1 MFHLDVGIKLLYSI
15 LVKCEYTFSIMKLKK
30 IQQRN
35 RMKEETFDNIIGIK
49 FIKSEDVIN
58 CINNIVYDKIKQN
71 KNIIE

>member
-1 MFHLDVGIKLLYSI
+1 
-15 LVKCEYTFSIMKLKK
+15 
-30 IQQRN
+30 
-35 RMKEETFDNIIGIK
+35 MKEETFDNIMGIK